1 MQLISGISVYL
12 ASCVCACECVRVCVF
27 VDWAS
32 ITAAHL
38 LTVPSQAA
46 AAGKGSAGGG
56 MFPGDRT
63 HLLQELYLI
72 LHLAARELGVCECVC
87 VCPNARQNEF

>member
-46 AAGKGSAGGG
+46 AAGKGSAGGRHV
-56 MFPGDRT
+56 PRR
-63 HLLQELYLI
+63 QNA
-72 LHLAARELGVCECVC
+72 LAARVIPDSTPCRERVGCVRVC